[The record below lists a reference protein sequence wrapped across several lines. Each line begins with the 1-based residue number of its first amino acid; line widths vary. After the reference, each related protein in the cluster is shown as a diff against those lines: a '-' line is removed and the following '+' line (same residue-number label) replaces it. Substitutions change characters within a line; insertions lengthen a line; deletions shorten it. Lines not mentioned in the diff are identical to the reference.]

1 MKHPLARFA
10 LSMCSLVC
18 LPVAVSSANAAQTSA
33 SPSTSSVGPTIE
45 ASVSLPSTER
55 RPLATVIDDYVR
67 LARSFN
73 LGLQGATLE
82 VERSQAALDAARG
95 RFFPEATL
103 GARYTRSEGG
113 REVSLPLAAAF
124 NPVYSTLNEL
134 LLADGKPA
142 RFGSISDPRF
152 LLQREQEQDTRISVR
167 QALYAPALP
176 AALRAQRSLLE
187 ANEFARVALSQRL
200 QRDVTIGYLDWLR
213 ASRGAVIV
221 EASET
226 LLAENLRITE
236 SLFRNGKVT
245 QDQVLR
251 AKAEW
256 LAVGQQATETRN
268 VRDQLQSYVNFLLN
282 RALDTDLEQ
291 ADADI
296 EVQST
301 AQDLATLR
309 QGALENRP
317 EIGQVD
323 RAIRAAS
330 SRVDLARAA
339 RKPTL
344 ALGVDGG
351 TQGEQYEFGRGR
363 NFATVSLLLN
373 WTLFDGG
380 TRRAE
385 VREARIAEQQ
395 ARTRREE
402 VAQQIQLE
410 VQQSLDRLYTS
421 EASLRTAEA
430 RAEAARAAFRIA
442 GRKRDEGV
450 ISQVEFLDARTSLTA
465 AELNLNSVRF
475 ELLARQAELD
485 YATGVPQR

>member
-1 MKHPLARFA
+1 MTRPLARFA
-10 LSMCSLVC
+10 LSLCSLVC
-18 LPVAVSSANAAQTSA
+18 LPVAANSA
-33 SPSTSSVGPTIE
+33 SAEPVTTTAGPTIQ
-45 ASVSLPSTER
+45 ASAALPATER
-55 RPLATVIDDYVR
+55 RPLATVIDEYVR
-67 LARSFN
+67 LARGSN
-73 LGLQGATLE
+73 LGLQAAMLE

-282 RALDTDLEQ
+282 RALDTDLDD
-291 ADADI
+291 ADADV
-296 EVQST
+296 EVHST
-301 AQDLATLR
+301 AQDLVTLR
-309 QGALENRP
+309 QGALVNRP
-317 EIGQVD
+317 EIGQID
-323 RAIRAAS
+323 RAVRAAS

-344 ALGVDGG
+344 ALGV
-351 TQGEQYEFGRGR
+351 
-363 NFATVSLLLN
+363 
-373 WTLFDGG
+373 DGG

-410 VQQSLDRLYTS
+410 VQQALDQLYTS

>member
-1 MKHPLARFA
+1 MTRPLARFA
-10 LSMCSLVC
+10 LSLCSLVC
-18 LPVAVSSANAAQTSA
+18 LPVAANSA
-33 SPSTSSVGPTIE
+33 SAEPVTTTAGPTIQ
-45 ASVSLPSTER
+45 ASAALPATER
-55 RPLATVIDDYVR
+55 RPLATVIDEYVR
-67 LARSFN
+67 LARGSN
-73 LGLQGATLE
+73 LGLQAATLE

-268 VRDQLQSYVNFLLN
+268 VREQLQSYVNFLLN
-282 RALDTDLEQ
+282 RALDTDLED
-291 ADADI
+291 ADAD
-296 EVQST
+296 SC
-301 AQDLATLR
+301 
-309 QGALENRP
+309 G
-317 EIGQVD
+317 
-323 RAIRAAS
+323 
-330 SRVDLARAA
+330 
-339 RKPTL
+339 
-344 ALGVDGG
+344 
-351 TQGEQYEFGRGR
+351 
-363 NFATVSLLLN
+363 
-373 WTLFDGG
+373 
-380 TRRAE
+380 
-385 VREARIAEQQ
+385 
-395 ARTRREE
+395 
-402 VAQQIQLE
+402 QIQTP
-410 VQQSLDRLYTS
+410 RLTPH
-421 EASLRTAEA
+421 
-430 RAEAARAAFRIA
+430 
-442 GRKRDEGV
+442 RD
-450 ISQVEFLDARTSLTA
+450 S
-465 AELNLNSVRF
+465 
-475 ELLARQAELD
+475 
-485 YATGVPQR
+485 

>member
-1 MKHPLARFA
+1 MKHPFARFA

-18 LPVAVSSANAAQTSA
+18 LPVAASSANAAQTAA
-33 SPSTSSVGPTIE
+33 SPSTSVGPTIE
-45 ASVSLPSTER
+45 ASASLPSTER

-67 LARSFN
+67 LARSSN

-187 ANEFARVALSQRL
+187 ANEFARVALSQSL
-200 QRDVTIGYLDWLR
+200 QRDMTIGYLDWLR

-282 RALDTDLEQ
+282 RALDTDLEE

-317 EIGQVD
+317 EIGQMD